1 MKGYVQLYTGDGK
14 GKTTAAFG
22 LALRATGAGKRVFLG
37 QFVKGKRY
45 SETEAVEQM
54 IPRITIRQFGRDCF
68 IVKNPEKED
77 IEAARNGL
85 KEVEKIIR
93 SGNYDIVI
101 LDEACIAI
109 YYRLFTEEELIG
121 ILDNRPEGT
130 EIVITGRYAT
140 PGLIGYADLV
150 TEMKEVKHY
159 YQQGVKARKGI
170 EY

>member
-1 MKGYVQLYTGDGK
+1 M
-14 GKTTAAFG
+14 
-22 LALRATGAGKRVFLG
+22 
-37 QFVKGKRY
+37 
-45 SETEAVEQM
+45 
-54 IPRITIRQFGRDCF
+54 
-68 IVKNPEKED
+68 
-77 IEAARNGL
+77 
-85 KEVEKIIR
+85 
-93 SGNYDIVI
+93 I